1 MGFNTT
7 HRSSKTRRRRS
18 FIVLLMLVPG
28 VSWARGPSPYLPLDL
43 APAIERQIE
52 RVLMLAGK
60 PVVRRP
66 IAAAIVLD
74 ALPTAC
80 ERDRA
85 LCEEVRRYLDRYM
98 NKYGVS
104 HARVQGAIVSG
115 DSTATLPNRH
125 GEPVD
130 SAWRVAASGYYQPN
144 DYVILNVGG
153 VAYDGQT
160 TPTGSF
166 LSLGFDFAQLDIG
179 YRDHWLGPMRDSSS
193 IISTE
198 APTMPSIT
206 LSNYEPISRLGL
218 SYEVF
223 AAEMSRQS
231 DIRFQGGTTEGKPR
245 LAGLQVAMEPVIGYA
260 LAANRITQYGGG
272 ARGGGSLSDFFDAL
286 ATSSNEADEPGGSSD
301 VNRIASV
308 TSSMLF
314 PGPVPFGVHIE
325 YAGED
330 NTYEGKVRLGQ
341 TILSLGFDFPI
352 LWRDFDA
359 TYEISEFQ
367 NGWYVHHIY
376 RDGPRNEGRVL
387 GHWFADHRLPRDAI
401 GGRSHM
407 ARFGWRLPNGDY
419 AQARYRM
426 LDLDPR
432 WAFTNTER
440 PYRTMQMLGID
451 YATNWKGHSVNAQ
464 LEIGEDIFGDSFAR
478 IGAAFDFASTA
489 PGGAYGADEPAR
501 STGTE
506 LFLDAGLQYSSTREI
521 VWLASHMSEI
531 TDYETS
537 YHFGLGARR
546 PISARQD
553 LGVRL
558 EIDEVAERTLVSLRA
573 LDYRFRLNRK
583 LAIGAFFGVGRY
595 DLILDAHGYYMG
607 GGVQYRDLF
616 PGWDIGI
623 DYRYHDKLDR
633 DKGLP
638 SDPES
643 NPGLPRRYVDIH
655 GFSLYVSKRW

>member
-1 MGFNTT
+1 
-7 HRSSKTRRRRS
+7 
-18 FIVLLMLVPG
+18 
-28 VSWARGPSPYLPLDL
+28 
-43 APAIERQIE
+43 
-52 RVLMLAGK
+52 
-60 PVVRRP
+60 
-66 IAAAIVLD
+66 D

-367 NGWYVHHIY
+367 NG
-376 RDGPRNEGRVL
+376 
-387 GHWFADHRLPRDAI
+387 
-401 GGRSHM
+401 
-407 ARFGWRLPNGDY
+407 
-419 AQARYRM
+419 
-426 LDLDPR
+426 
-432 WAFTNTER
+432 
-440 PYRTMQMLGID
+440 
-451 YATNWKGHSVNAQ
+451 
-464 LEIGEDIFGDSFAR
+464 
-478 IGAAFDFASTA
+478 
-489 PGGAYGADEPAR
+489 
-501 STGTE
+501 
-506 LFLDAGLQYSSTREI
+506 
-521 VWLASHMSEI
+521 
-531 TDYETS
+531 
-537 YHFGLGARR
+537 
-546 PISARQD
+546 
-553 LGVRL
+553 
-558 EIDEVAERTLVSLRA
+558 
-573 LDYRFRLNRK
+573 
-583 LAIGAFFGVGRY
+583 
-595 DLILDAHGYYMG
+595 
-607 GGVQYRDLF
+607 
-616 PGWDIGI
+616 
-623 DYRYHDKLDR
+623 
-633 DKGLP
+633 
-638 SDPES
+638 
-643 NPGLPRRYVDIH
+643 
-655 GFSLYVSKRW
+655 

>member
-1 MGFNTT
+1 
-7 HRSSKTRRRRS
+7 
-18 FIVLLMLVPG
+18 
-28 VSWARGPSPYLPLDL
+28 
-43 APAIERQIE
+43 
-52 RVLMLAGK
+52 
-60 PVVRRP
+60 
-66 IAAAIVLD
+66 
-74 ALPTAC
+74 
-80 ERDRA
+80 
-85 LCEEVRRYLDRYM
+85 
-98 NKYGVS
+98 
-104 HARVQGAIVSG
+104 
-115 DSTATLPNRH
+115 
-125 GEPVD
+125 
-130 SAWRVAASGYYQPN
+130 
-144 DYVILNVGG
+144 
-153 VAYDGQT
+153 
-160 TPTGSF
+160 
-166 LSLGFDFAQLDIG
+166 
-179 YRDHWLGPMRDSSS
+179 
-193 IISTE
+193 
-198 APTMPSIT
+198 
-206 LSNYEPISRLGL
+206 
-218 SYEVF
+218 
-223 AAEMSRQS
+223 
-231 DIRFQGGTTEGKPR
+231 
-245 LAGLQVAMEPVIGYA
+245 GLQVAMEPVIGYA

-272 ARGGGSLSDFFDAL
+272 ARGGGSLSDFFEAL

-301 VNRIASV
+301 VNRNASV
-308 TSSMLF
+308 KSSMLF

-407 ARFGWRLPNGDY
+407 ARFGSRLPNGDH

-432 WAFTNTER
+432 WAFTNTEG

-451 YATNWKGHSVNAQ
+451 YATNWMGHSVNAQ

-537 YHFGLGARR
+537 Y
-546 PISARQD
+546 
-553 LGVRL
+553 
-558 EIDEVAERTLVSLRA
+558 
-573 LDYRFRLNRK
+573 
-583 LAIGAFFGVGRY
+583 
-595 DLILDAHGYYMG
+595 
-607 GGVQYRDLF
+607 
-616 PGWDIGI
+616 
-623 DYRYHDKLDR
+623 
-633 DKGLP
+633 
-638 SDPES
+638 
-643 NPGLPRRYVDIH
+643 
-655 GFSLYVSKRW
+655 